1 MAPKRGDTKTED
13 GKKYRYAYKDGKLMW
28 VRDYTRFNPKIGK
41 NYKPR
46 AEAKVIKDNTIYNS
60 KGRKTLVNGD
70 EVLFKE
76 SLINDLAIEFKSDN
90 CLFNRDKFIDACE

>member
-1 MAPKRGDTKTED
+1 MLTR
-13 GKKYRYAYKDGKLMW
+13 KYYK
-28 VRDYTRFNPKIGK
+28 II
-41 NYKPR
+41 
-46 AEAKVIKDNTIYNS
+46 AKVIKDNTIYNS